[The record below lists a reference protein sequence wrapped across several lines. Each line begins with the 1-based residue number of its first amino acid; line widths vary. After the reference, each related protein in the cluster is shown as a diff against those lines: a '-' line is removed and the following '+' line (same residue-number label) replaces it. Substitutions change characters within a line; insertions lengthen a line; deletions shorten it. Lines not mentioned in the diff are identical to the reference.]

1 MIRFRTHPVVDGKGC
16 DLQRHGD
23 HVDSAVQQVGLKFL
37 LQVDLLRPRKISQE
51 VKTRSLDKKYSLST
65 EKNILVFSRNA
76 GIHHNAYIEFFATT
90 SIGQKV
96 SWSNILT
103 ESHLLTSLHLT

>member
-1 MIRFRTHPVVDGKGC
+1 MSILKQLKLEEANAFCSFSSLIRTIRFRTHPVVDGKGC

-51 VKTRSLDKKYSLST
+51 VKTRSLDKKYSLPT
-65 EKNILVFSRNA
+65 EKNILVFSKNA
-76 GIHHNAYIEFFATT
+76 GIP
-90 SIGQKV
+90 
-96 SWSNILT
+96 
-103 ESHLLTSLHLT
+103 